1 MTRRDR
7 PAQTRPAESTKEH
20 PVSDQSLQRAVME
33 ALAGNP
39 RVHASEIAVQVTD
52 GDALL
57 RGTVGSVVQQVEAA
71 RTAREVAGV
80 RHVDD
85 RLAVRALGIDGR
97 ADADTQA
104 AVLAALIDD
113 DRIHARGID
122 VAVHDGV
129 VTLSGIVEVA
139 SQRDI
144 AERIALGVG
153 GVQGVRNE
161 LRVWLTVSADD
172 VAERVTDAIGADAI
186 VGADRITVTVVDND
200 VTLTGTVRSPEHRET
215 AVAAAARA
223 PGVMR
228 VHDQLTVGAPK
239 D

>member
-1 MTRRDR
+1 M
-7 PAQTRPAESTKEH
+7 
-20 PVSDQSLQRAVME
+20 SDQSLQRAVME

-39 RVHASEIAVQVTD
+39 RVHATEIAVQVDD

-57 RGTVGSVVQQVEAA
+57 RGTVGSLVQQVEAA
-71 RTAREVAGV
+71 RTARAVAGV

-85 RLAVRALGIDGR
+85 RLAVRPLGIDGR

-122 VAVHDGV
+122 VRADDGV
-129 VTLSGIVEVA
+129 VTLSGTVEIA
-139 SQRDI
+139 SQRDL

-153 GVQGVRNE
+153 GVERVRNE

-186 VGADRITVTVVDND
+186 VGADRITVIVSDND
-200 VTLTGTVRSPEHRET
+200 VTLTGSVRSLEHREA

-228 VHDQLTVGAPK
+228 VHNQLSIGTAK

>member
-1 MTRRDR
+1 
-7 PAQTRPAESTKEH
+7 
-20 PVSDQSLQRAVME
+20 ME

-39 RVHASEIAVQVTD
+39 RVHATEIAVQVDD

-57 RGTVGSVVQQVEAA
+57 RGTVGSLVQQVEAA
-71 RTAREVAGV
+71 RTARAVAGV

-85 RLAVRALGIDGR
+85 RLAVRPLGIDGR

-122 VAVHDGV
+122 VRVDDGV
-129 VTLSGIVEVA
+129 VTLSGTVEIA
-139 SQRDI
+139 SQRDL

-153 GVQGVRNE
+153 GVERVRNE

-172 VAERVTDAIGADAI
+172 VAERVTDAIGVDAI
-186 VGADRITVTVVDND
+186 VGADRITVIVSDND
-200 VTLTGTVRSPEHRET
+200 VTLTGSVRSLEHREA

-228 VHDQLTVGAPK
+228 VHNQLSIGTAK

>member
-1 MTRRDR
+1 M
-7 PAQTRPAESTKEH
+7 
-20 PVSDQSLQRAVME
+20 SDQSLQRAVME

-39 RVHASEIAVQVTD
+39 HVHASEIAVQVNE

-71 RTAREVAGV
+71 RTARAVAGV

-85 RLAVRALGIDGR
+85 RIAVRPLGIDGR

-113 DRIHARGID
+113 ERIHARGID
-122 VAVHDGV
+122 VDVRDRA
-129 VTLSGIVEVA
+129 VTLSGTVELA

-153 GVQGVRNE
+153 GVESVRNE

-186 VGADRITVTVVDND
+186 VGADRITVTVSDND
-200 VTLTGTVRSPEHRET
+200 VTLTGTVRSPEHRDT
-215 AVAAAARA
+215 AAAAAARA
-223 PGVMR
+223 PGVTH
-228 VHDQLTVGAPK
+228 VHNQVSVSAPGV
-239 D
+239 

>member
-1 MTRRDR
+1 M
-7 PAQTRPAESTKEH
+7 
-20 PVSDQSLQRAVME
+20 SDQSLQRAVME

-39 RVHASEIAVQVTD
+39 RVQATEIAVQVDD

-57 RGTVGSVVQQVEAA
+57 RGTVGSLVQQVEAA
-71 RTAREVAGV
+71 RTARAVAGV

-85 RLAVRALGIDGR
+85 RLAVRPLGIDGR
-97 ADADTQA
+97 VDADTQA

-122 VAVHDGV
+122 VRVDDGV
-129 VTLSGIVEVA
+129 VTLSGTVEIA
-139 SQRDI
+139 SQRDL

-153 GVQGVRNE
+153 GVERVRNE

-172 VAERVTDAIGADAI
+172 VAERVTDAIGVDAI
-186 VGADRITVTVVDND
+186 VGADRITVIVSDND
-200 VTLTGTVRSPEHRET
+200 VTLTGSVRSLEHREA

-223 PGVMR
+223 PGVMH
-228 VHDQLTVGAPK
+228 VHNQLSIGAAK

>member
-1 MTRRDR
+1 M
-7 PAQTRPAESTKEH
+7 
-20 PVSDQSLQRAVME
+20 SDQSLQRAVME

-39 RVHASEIAVQVTD
+39 RVQATEIAVQVDD

-57 RGTVGSVVQQVEAA
+57 RGTVGSLVQQVEAA
-71 RTAREVAGV
+71 RTARAVAGV

-85 RLAVRALGIDGR
+85 RLAVRPLGIDGR

-122 VAVHDGV
+122 VRVDDGV
-129 VTLSGIVEVA
+129 VTLSGTVEIA
-139 SQRDI
+139 SQRDL

-153 GVQGVRNE
+153 GVERVRNE

-172 VAERVTDAIGADAI
+172 VAERVTDAIGVDAI
-186 VGADRITVTVVDND
+186 VGADRITVIVSDND
-200 VTLTGTVRSPEHRET
+200 VTLTGSVRSLEHREA

-223 PGVMR
+223 PGVMH
-228 VHDQLTVGAPK
+228 VHNQLSIGTAK